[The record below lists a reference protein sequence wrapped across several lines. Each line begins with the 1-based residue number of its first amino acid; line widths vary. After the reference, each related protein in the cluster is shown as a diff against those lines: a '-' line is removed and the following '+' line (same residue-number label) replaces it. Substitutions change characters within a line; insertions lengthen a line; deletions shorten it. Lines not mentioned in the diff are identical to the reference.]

1 MSNFDFLK
9 QSKIFN
15 NFSEACC
22 EAENGI
28 GLNTVTCS
36 ILSRR
41 ALELGVK
48 WLYANDND
56 LRIPYND
63 NLSALV
69 HDITFKNIID
79 EKLLKQIEYVIK
91 LGNFAV
97 HNNKKISR
105 EEAIL
110 SLRYLYNF
118 MQWIAYCYS
127 DNYIEKEFDESILP
141 KQTVNILTVKERETL
156 YEELEAKDKK
166 LEETRKENEELRK
179 QLTNK
184 RETKKENYIFEVKDI
199 SEYETRKKYIDLEL
213 KIAGW
218 DFETNIQEEL
228 KLQGMP
234 NNQNIGYADYVLFGK
249 NGLPLAVVEAKRTSV
264 DPKVGQNQAKL
275 YADCLEQEYHQRPV
289 IYYTNGFEIYMWD
302 DVNYPPRKVSGFYT
316 QDELQLLINR
326 RENRQS
332 LEHIFVND
340 KITNREYQLEA
351 IKSVCEAFDEGHRKA
366 LLVMATGTG
375 KTRTAISIVDV
386 LSDKEWVKNVLFL
399 ADRTVLVKQ
408 AKNNFVKLLPNMS
421 CCNLLSTV
429 DNSEDSRIV
438 FSTYQTMINAIDST
452 KNKLGNKLFTPG
464 HFDLIIVDEAHRSIY
479 KKYQAIFDYFDGLVV
494 GLTATPRNDVD
505 RNTYRFFEI
514 ENDVPTFAYEYDRA
528 VKEGYLVDYHTIK
541 TTTDFMDRGIKYNE
555 LSDEEKEEYENTFA
569 DDEDNIPEE
578 INAEAINS
586 WLFNRDTIKK
596 LLELLMEKGLKVE
609 GGDKLGKTI
618 IFARNHRHAD
628 RIVEVFNE
636 LYPNYG
642 QGKFIALIDNQ
653 VKYNEN
659 LIEHFSIKDDF
670 PQIAVSVD
678 MLDTGVDVPEILN
691 LVFFKP
697 VKSKI
702 KFWQMIGRGTRL
714 CKDLFGVGQD
724 KKEFYIFDYC
734 KNFEFFSENP
744 KGIETNSQISLTE
757 RIYGYKLDLIVELQ
771 NIKYQNDEKFK
782 AYREELIEEFVEEI
796 NKLNKDSF
804 LVKSK
809 LHYIEQFSKREN
821 WVYISTIDLTDIKD
835 NLIPLFLSSDENE
848 SAKRFDNLM
857 YQLQVKRI
865 RQEKTAR
872 CENAITETVEQL
884 EKLGTIPQIKEKQD
898 LILKVAETDYLK
910 EADFWSIEEIRKELR
925 DLIQFIDPYN
935 RPPVYIDIE
944 DTLSDINEDYVY
956 ISSGNNFTNYR
967 KKLEKFLNGNLEN
980 SIIWKIRH
988 NIRLTELEKEN
999 LEKILFEELGSNKEY
1014 AETFGDTN
1022 VIKAVRNIV
1031 GLDKSV
1037 ASDIFYKYINENRL
1051 NMKQIQFVKLLVDYV
1066 VKNGTIDMEKLTEQ
1080 PFNTVGQ
1087 VYELFGN
1094 NVDLFKEIRED
1105 IEEINENA
1113 EKLA

>member
-9 QSKIFN
+9 QNKIFN
-15 NFSEACC
+15 SFSEACC

-36 ILSRR
+36 ILCRR
-41 ALELGVK
+41 ALELAVK
-48 WLYANDND
+48 WLYANDNG

-118 MQWIAYCYS
+118 TCWIAYCYS
-127 DNYIEKEFDESILP
+127 DGFKEKEFDENILP
-141 KQTVNILTVKERETL
+141 KQTVNVLTVKERETL
-156 YEELEAKDKK
+156 YQELEAKDKK

-179 QLTNK
+179 KLTQTRENK
-184 RETKKENYIFEVKDI
+184 KKNYAFNVKDI

-218 DFETNIQEEL
+218 NFETNIQEEL

-234 NNQNIGYADYVLFGK
+234 NNQNVGYADYVLFGK

-275 YADCLEQEYHQRPV
+275 YADCIEQEYHQRPV

-302 DVNYPPRKVSGFYT
+302 DVNYPPRKIAGFYT

-326 RENRQS
+326 RSSKQS
-332 LEHIFVND
+332 LEHIFVDD

-351 IKSVCEAFDEGHRKA
+351 IKSVCEAFEEGHRKA

-429 DNSEDSRIV
+429 DNPEDSRIV

-452 KNKLGNKLFTPG
+452 KSKTGNKLFTPG

-479 KKYQAIFDYFDGLVV
+479 KKYQAIFEYFDGLVV

-514 ENDVPTFAYEYDRA
+514 ENDVPTFAYEYERA

-541 TTTDFMDRGIKYNE
+541 TTTDFMERGIKYNE
-555 LSDEEKEEYENTFA
+555 LSEEEKEEYENTFA

-578 INAEAINS
+578 IDAEAINS

-618 IFARNHRHAD
+618 IFARNHRHAE
-628 RIVEVFNE
+628 RIVEIFNE
-636 LYPNYG
+636 LYPEYKG
-642 QGKFIALIDNQ
+642 EFAKLIDNQ

-744 KGIETNSQISLTE
+744 KGIEANTQISLTE

-771 NIKYQNDEKFK
+771 NIKYQSDEKFK
-782 AYREELIEEFVEEI
+782 NYREELIQEFIEEI
-796 NKLNKDSF
+796 NKLNKESF
-804 LVKSK
+804 LVKAK
-809 LHYIEQFSKREN
+809 VNYIEQFSKKDN
-821 WVYISTIDLTDIKD
+821 WVYISTIDLADIKE
-835 NLIPLFLSSDENE
+835 NLIPLFISSDENE
-848 SAKRFDNLM
+848 SAKRFDNLL

-865 RQEKTAR
+865 RTEKTGR
-872 CENAITETVEQL
+872 CENAIIETVSEL
-884 EKLGTIPQIKEKQD
+884 EKLGTVPQVKEKQE

-910 EADFWSIEEIRKELR
+910 DADFWKVEEIRKELR
-925 DLIQFIDPYN
+925 NLIQFIDPYN

-944 DTLSDINEDYVY
+944 DTLNDIDEEYVY
-956 ISSGNNFTNYR
+956 VSTGNNFTNYR
-967 KKLEKFLNGNLEN
+967 KKLEKYLTGNLEN

-1066 VKNGTIDMEKLTEQ
+1066 VKNGTIEMEKLTEQ
-1080 PFNTVGQ
+1080 PFNNVGQ

-1094 NVDLFKEIRED
+1094 NVDLFKGIRDD
-1105 IEEINENA
+1105 IEKINDNA

>member
-9 QSKIFN
+9 QNKIFN
-15 NFSEACC
+15 NFSESCI

-56 LRIPYND
+56 LTIPYQD

-69 HDITFKNIID
+69 HNITFKNIID
-79 EKLLKQIEYVIK
+79 EKLLKQIEYIIK

-127 DNYIEKEFDESILP
+127 DNFEEKDFDESILHT
-141 KQTVNILTVKERETL
+141 QSVNVLAVKERECL
-156 YEELEAKDKK
+156 YEELEKKDKK
-166 LEETRKENEELRK
+166 IEETRRENAELRTK
-179 QLTNK
+179 LTEKRTNK
-184 RETKKENYIFEVKDI
+184 EENYNFEVKDI

-213 KIAGW
+213 KLAGW
-218 DFETNIQEEL
+218 DFEANITEEL
-228 KLQGMP
+228 KLSGMP
-234 NNQNIGYADYVLFGK
+234 NAHQEGYADYVLFGK

-264 DPKVGQNQAKL
+264 DPRVGQNQAKL
-275 YADCLEQEYHQRPV
+275 YADCIENEYHQRPV

-302 DVNYPPRKVSGFYT
+302 DMNYTPRKVAGFYT

-326 RENRQS
+326 RNSRQS
-332 LEHIFVND
+332 LEHIFVDD

-351 IKSVCEAFDEGHRKA
+351 IKSVCETFEEGHRKA
-366 LLVMATGTG
+366 LVVMATGTG
-375 KTRTAISIVDV
+375 KTRTAISIEDV
-386 LSDKEWVKNVLFL
+386 LADKEWVKNVLFL

-408 AKNNFVKLLPNMS
+408 AKNNFTKLLPNMS
-421 CCNLLSTV
+421 TCNLLSTT
-429 DNSEDSRIV
+429 DNPEDSRIV
-438 FSTYQTMINAIDST
+438 FSTYQTMINAIDNT
-452 KNKLGNKLFTPG
+452 KNKSGNKLFTPG

-479 KKYQAIFDYFDGLVV
+479 KKYQAIFEYFDGLVV

-514 ENDVPTFAYEYDRA
+514 ENDVPTFAYEYEKA

-541 TTTDFMDRGIKYNE
+541 TSTDFMDRGIKYSE
-555 LSDEEKEEYENTFA
+555 LSNEEKEKYEDTFA

-578 INAEAINS
+578 IDASAMNS

-596 LLELLMEKGLKVE
+596 LLELLMDKGLKVK
-609 GGDKLGKTI
+609 GGDELGKTI
-618 IFARNHRHAD
+618 IFARNHKHAQK
-628 RIVEVFNE
+628 IVDTFNE
-636 LYPNYG
+636 LYPEYRG
-642 QGKFIALIDNQ
+642 EFAKLVDNQ
-653 VKYNEN
+653 VKYNET
-659 LIEHFSIKDDF
+659 IIDEFSTKEKWL
-670 PQIAVSVD
+670 QIAVSVD

-714 CKDLFGVGQD
+714 CKDLFGAGLD

-734 KNFEFFSENP
+734 KNFEFFSVNP
-744 KGIETNSQISLTE
+744 KGIETNNVISLTE

-771 NIKYQNDEKFK
+771 NMKYQSDEKYCE
-782 AYREELIEEFVEEI
+782 YRKTLIKEFIEEI
-796 NKLNKDSF
+796 KNLNKDSF
-804 LVKSK
+804 MVKNK
-809 LHYIEQFSKREN
+809 IHYIELYSKEKT
-821 WVYISTIDLTDIKD
+821 WVYISTIDLMDIKE
-835 NLIPLFLSSDENE
+835 NLIPLFTSIDDNE
-848 SAKRFDNLM
+848 DAKRFDNLM

-865 RQEKTAR
+865 RQDKTNR
-872 CENAITETVEQL
+872 CENLIVDTVGEL
-884 EKLGTIPQIKEKQD
+884 EKLGTVPQIREKQD
-898 LILKVAETDYLK
+898 LILKVAETDYIK
-910 EADFWSIEEIRKELR
+910 EADFWDIEEVRTELR
-925 DLIQFIDPYN
+925 NLIQFIDPYN

-944 DTLSDINEDYVY
+944 DTLNDIDEGYVY
-956 ISSGNNFTNYR
+956 VSTGNNFTNYR
-967 KKLEKFLNGNLEN
+967 RKVEKFLTGNLEN
-980 SIIWKIRH
+980 VIVWKIRH
-988 NIRLTELEKEN
+988 NIRLTEQDKEN
-999 LEKILFEELGSNKEY
+999 LEKILFEELGNNKEY

-1022 VIKAVRNIV
+1022 IIKAVRNIV
-1031 GLDKSV
+1031 GLDKNV
-1037 ASDIFYKYINENRL
+1037 VSDIFYKYINDNRL
-1051 NMKQIQFVKLLVDYV
+1051 NMKQIQFVKLLIDYV
-1066 VKNGTIDMEKLTEQ
+1066 IKNGTIDMQKLTEQ
-1080 PFNTVGQ
+1080 PFKNVGE
-1087 VYELFGN
+1087 VYDLFGN
-1094 NVDLFKEIRED
+1094 NIDLFKEIRED
-1105 IEEINENA
+1105 IENINENA

>member
-9 QSKIFN
+9 QNKIFS
-15 NFSEACC
+15 NFSEACY

-36 ILSRR
+36 ILTRR

-56 LRIPYND
+56 LTIPYQD

-79 EKLLKQIEYVIK
+79 EKLLKQIEYIIK

-97 HNNKKISR
+97 HNNKKIAR

-118 MQWIAYCYS
+118 MQWIAYCYA
-127 DNYIEKEFDESILP
+127 DDFKEEEFDESILRT
-141 KQTVNILTVKERETL
+141 QTLNNLAVKERESL
-156 YEELEAKDKK
+156 YEELEKKDKK
-166 LEETRKENEELRK
+166 LEETRKENEELRAK
-179 QLTNK
+179 LTKK
-184 RETKKENYIFEVKDI
+184 REQREENYNFEIKDI

-213 KIAGW
+213 KLARW
-218 DFETNIQEEL
+218 DFEANVTEEL
-228 KLQGMP
+228 KLAGMP
-234 NNQNIGYADYVLFGK
+234 NNKNEGYADYVLFGK

-264 DPKVGQNQAKL
+264 DPRVGQNQAKL
-275 YADCLEQEYHQRPV
+275 YADCIESEYHQRPV

-302 DVNYPPRKVSGFYT
+302 DMSYTPRKVAGFYT
-316 QDELQLLINR
+316 QDELQLLVNR
-326 RENRQS
+326 RKSKQS
-332 LEHIFVND
+332 LEHIFIDD

-351 IKSVCEAFDEGHRKA
+351 IKSVCETFEEGHRKS
-366 LLVMATGTG
+366 LIVMATGTG
-375 KTRTAISIVDV
+375 KTRTSISIVDV
-386 LSDKEWVKNVLFL
+386 LSDKQWVKNVLFL

-408 AKNNFVKLLPNMS
+408 AKSNFTKLLPNMS
-421 CCNLLSTV
+421 TCNLLSTV
-429 DNSEDSRIV
+429 DNPEDSRIV
-438 FSTYQTMINAIDST
+438 FSTYQTMMNAIDIT
-452 KNKLGNKLFTPG
+452 KNKDGNKLFTPG

-479 KKYQAIFDYFDGLVV
+479 KKYQAIFEYFDGLVV

-514 ENDVPTFAYEYDRA
+514 ENDVPTYAYEYEKA

-541 TTTDFMDRGIKYNE
+541 TSTDFMDRGIKYSE

-569 DDEDNIPEE
+569 DDEDNLPEE
-578 INAEAINS
+578 IDSSAINT

-596 LLELLMEKGLKVE
+596 LLELLMEKGLKVKS
-609 GGDKLGKTI
+609 GDELGKTI
-618 IFARNHRHAD
+618 IFAKNHKHAQK
-628 RIVEVFNE
+628 IVDTFNE
-636 LYPNYG
+636 LYPEYKG
-642 QGKFIALIDNQ
+642 EFIKLIDNQ
-653 VKYNEN
+653 VKYKDTI
-659 LIEHFSIKDDF
+659 IEDFSVKEKW

-714 CKDLFGVGQD
+714 CKDLFGIGLD

-744 KGIETNSQISLTE
+744 KGIETNSGISLTE

-771 NIKYQNDEKFK
+771 NMKYQSDKRYCE
-782 AYREELIEEFVEEI
+782 YRKLLIEDFIEEI
-796 NKLNKDSF
+796 NKLNTDSF
-804 LVKSK
+804 MVRNKAHYVEQYSK
-809 LHYIEQFSKREN
+809 IEN
-821 WVYISTIDLTDIKD
+821 WTYISTIDLADIKD
-835 NLIPLFLSSDENE
+835 KLISLFSSIEDNE
-848 SAKRFDNLM
+848 EAKRFDNLI
-857 YQLQVKRI
+857 YQLQVKKI
-865 RQEKTAR
+865 KQDKTSR
-872 CENAITETVEQL
+872 CENAIINTVTEL
-884 EKLGTIPQIKEKQD
+884 EKLGTVPQVREKQE
-898 LILKVAETDYLK
+898 LILKVAETDYIK
-910 EADFWSIEEIRKELR
+910 QADFWAIEEVREQLR
-925 DLIQFIDPYN
+925 NLIQFIDPYM

-944 DTLSDINEDYVY
+944 DTLKDIDEEYVY
-956 ISSGNNFTNYR
+956 VSTGNNFSNYK
-967 KKLEKFLNGNLEN
+967 KKLEKFLTGNLEN
-980 SIIWKIRH
+980 VIIWKIRH
-988 NIRLTELEKEN
+988 NIRLTEQDKEN
-999 LEKILFEELGSNKEY
+999 LEKILFEELGNNKEY
-1014 AETFGDTN
+1014 AEAFGDTN
-1022 VIKAVRNIV
+1022 IIKAVRNIV

-1037 ASDIFYKYINENRL
+1037 VSDIFYKYINDNRL

-1066 VKNGTIDMEKLTEQ
+1066 IKNGTIDMQKLTEQ
-1080 PFNTVGQ
+1080 PFKNVGE
-1087 VYELFGN
+1087 VYDLFGN
-1094 NVDLFKEIRED
+1094 NKDLFKEIKENID
-1105 IEEINENA
+1105 SINENA

>member
-36 ILSRR
+36 ILCRR

-127 DNYIEKEFDESILP
+127 DNYIEKEFDENILP
-141 KQTVNILTVKERETL
+141 KQTVNILPVKEREYL

-179 QLTNK
+179 QLTEK
-184 RETKKENYIFEVKDI
+184 RESKKENYIFEVKDI

-218 DFETNIQEEL
+218 DFDTNIQEEL
-228 KLQGMP
+228 KLKGMP
-234 NNQNIGYADYVLFGK
+234 NNQNVGYADYVLFGN

-275 YADCLEQEYHQRPV
+275 YADCIELEYHQRPV

-326 RENRQS
+326 RKNKQS
-332 LEHIFVND
+332 LEHVHINES
-340 KITNREYQLEA
+340 ITNREYQLEA
-351 IKSVCEAFDEGHRKA
+351 VKSVCETFEEGHRKA

-399 ADRTVLVKQ
+399 ADRTILVKQ

-421 CCNLLSTV
+421 CCNLLNTI
-429 DNSEDSRIV
+429 DNPEDSRIV

-452 KNKLGNKLFTPG
+452 KNKSGNKLFTPG

-528 VKEGYLVDYHTIK
+528 VKERYLVDYHTIK

-555 LSDEEKEEYENTFA
+555 LSEEEKEEYENTFA

-618 IFARNHRHAD
+618 IFARNHRHAEK
-628 RIVEVFNE
+628 IVEVFNE
-636 LYPNYG
+636 LYPEYRG
-642 QGKFIALIDNQ
+642 EFAKLIDNQ

-659 LIEHFSIKDDF
+659 LIDHFSVKNDY

-714 CKDLFGVGQD
+714 CKDLFGVEQD
-724 KKEFYIFDYC
+724 KKDFYIFDYC

-744 KGIETNSQISLTE
+744 KGIETNSQMSLTE
-757 RIYGYKLDLIVELQ
+757 RIYRYKLDLIVELQ
-771 NIKYQNDEKFK
+771 NIKYQNDKKFK
-782 AYREELIEEFVEEI
+782 EYRENLIEEFIEEI
-796 NKLNKDSF
+796 NKLNKESF
-804 LVKSK
+804 IVKAK
-809 LHYIEQFSKREN
+809 LHYKEQFSKKET
-821 WVYISTIDLTDIKD
+821 WDYISTIDLTDIKD

-865 RQEKTAR
+865 KQEKTAR
-872 CENAITETVEQL
+872 CENAIIETVEQL

-925 DLIQFIDPYN
+925 NLIQFIDPYN

-944 DTLSDINEDYVY
+944 DTLNDVDEGYVY

-988 NIRLTELEKEN
+988 NIRLSKVEKEN
-999 LEKILFEELGSNKEY
+999 LEKLLFEELGNNKEY

-1066 VKNGTIDMEKLTEQ
+1066 VKNGTIEMEKLTEQ

>member
-9 QSKIFN
+9 QNKIFD
-15 NFSEACC
+15 NFSESCI

-36 ILSRR
+36 ILCRR

-56 LRIPYND
+56 LTIPYQD
-63 NLSALV
+63 TLSALV

-79 EKLLKQIEYVIK
+79 EKLLKQIEYIIK

-127 DNYIEKEFDESILP
+127 DNFEEKEFDESIL
-141 KQTVNILTVKERETL
+141 QTQSINVLAVKERESL
-156 YEELEAKDKK
+156 YEELEKKDKK
-166 LEETRKENEELRK
+166 LEETRKENAELRK
-179 QLTNK
+179 KLTEK
-184 RETKKENYIFEVKDI
+184 RTRKEENYNFEVKDI

-213 KIAGW
+213 KLAGW
-218 DFETNIQEEL
+218 DFETNITEEL
-228 KLQGMP
+228 KLSGMP
-234 NNQNIGYADYVLFGK
+234 NVHQEGYADYVLFGK
-249 NGLPLAVVEAKRTSV
+249 NGLPLAVVEAKKTSV
-264 DPKVGQNQAKL
+264 DPRVGQNQAKL
-275 YADCLEQEYHQRPV
+275 YADCIEKEYHQRPV

-302 DVNYPPRKVSGFYT
+302 DMNYAPRKVAGFYT
-316 QDELQLLINR
+316 QDELQLLVNR
-326 RENRQS
+326 RNSRQS
-332 LEHIFVND
+332 LEHIYVQD

-351 IKSVCEAFDEGHRKA
+351 IKSVCETFEEGHRKA
-366 LLVMATGTG
+366 LIVMATGTG

-408 AKNNFVKLLPNMS
+408 AKNNFTKLLPNMS
-421 CCNLLSTV
+421 TCNLLSTT
-429 DNSEDSRIV
+429 DNPEDSRIV
-438 FSTYQTMINAIDST
+438 FSTYQTMMNAIDNT
-452 KNKLGNKLFTPG
+452 KSKSGNKLFTPG

-479 KKYQAIFDYFDGLVV
+479 KKYQAIFEYFDGLVV

-514 ENDVPTFAYEYDRA
+514 ENDVPTFAYEYEKA

-541 TTTDFMDRGIKYNE
+541 TSTDFMDRGIKYSE
-555 LSDEEKEEYENTFA
+555 LSDDEKEKYENTFA
-569 DDEDNIPEE
+569 EDEDNIPEE
-578 INAEAINS
+578 IDASAMNS

-596 LLELLMEKGLKVE
+596 LLELLMDKGLKVK
-609 GGDKLGKTI
+609 GGDELGKTI
-618 IFARNHRHAD
+618 IFARNHRHAQK
-628 RIVEVFNE
+628 IVDTFNE
-636 LYPNYG
+636 LYPEYKG
-642 QGKFIALIDNQ
+642 EFAKLIDNQ
-653 VKYNEN
+653 VKYNETI
-659 LIEHFSIKDDF
+659 IEDFSIKDKW

-714 CKDLFGVGQD
+714 CKDLFGVGLD

-744 KGIETNSQISLTE
+744 KGIETNSGISLTE

-771 NIKYQNDEKFK
+771 NMKYQNDEKYCE
-782 AYREELIEEFVEEI
+782 YRKTLIKEFIEEI
-796 NKLNKDSF
+796 KNLNKDSF
-804 LVKSK
+804 MVKNK
-809 LHYIEQFSKREN
+809 IHYIELYSKEKT
-821 WVYISTIDLTDIKD
+821 WVYISTIDLMDIKE
-835 NLIPLFLSSDENE
+835 NLIPLFTSIDDNE
-848 SAKRFDNLM
+848 DAKRFDNLM

-865 RQEKTAR
+865 RQDKTNR
-872 CENAITETVEQL
+872 CENLIIDTVGEL
-884 EKLGTIPQIKEKQD
+884 EKLGTVPQIREKQD
-898 LILKVAETDYLK
+898 LILKVAETDYIK
-910 EADFWSIEEIRKELR
+910 EADFWAIEEVRTELR
-925 DLIQFIDPYN
+925 NLIQFIDPYN

-944 DTLSDINEDYVY
+944 DTLNDIDEGYVY
-956 ISSGNNFTNYR
+956 VSTGNNFTNYR
-967 KKLEKFLNGNLEN
+967 RKVEKFLTGNLEN
-980 SIIWKIRH
+980 VIVWKIRH
-988 NIRLTELEKEN
+988 NIRLTEQDKEN
-999 LEKILFEELGSNKEY
+999 LEKILFEELGNNKEY
-1014 AETFGDTN
+1014 AQNFGDTN
-1022 VIKAVRNIV
+1022 IIKAVRNIV
-1031 GLDKSV
+1031 GLDKNV
-1037 ASDIFYKYINENRL
+1037 VSDIFYKYINDNRL
-1051 NMKQIQFVKLLVDYV
+1051 NMKQIQFVKLLIDYV
-1066 VKNGTIDMEKLTEQ
+1066 IKNGTIDMQKLTEQ
-1080 PFNTVGQ
+1080 PFKNVGE
-1087 VYELFGN
+1087 VYDLFGN
-1094 NVDLFKEIRED
+1094 NIDLFKEIRED
-1105 IEEINENA
+1105 IESINENA

>member
-9 QSKIFN
+9 QNKIFN
-15 NFSEACC
+15 NFSESCI

-36 ILSRR
+36 ILCRR

-56 LRIPYND
+56 LTIPYQD

-79 EKLLKQIEYVIK
+79 EKLLKQIEYIIK

-110 SLRYLYNF
+110 SLKYLYNF

-127 DNYIEKEFDESILP
+127 DNFEEKEFDESIL
-141 KQTVNILTVKERETL
+141 QTQSVNVLAVKEKESL
-156 YEELEAKDKK
+156 YEELEKKDKK
-166 LEETRKENEELRK
+166 LEETRKENAELRAK
-179 QLTNK
+179 LTEK
-184 RETKKENYIFEVKDI
+184 RALKEENYNFEVKDI

-213 KIAGW
+213 KLAGW
-218 DFETNIQEEL
+218 DFETNITEEL
-228 KLQGMP
+228 KLSGMP
-234 NNQNIGYADYVLFGK
+234 NAHQEGYADYVLFGK

-264 DPKVGQNQAKL
+264 DPRVGQNQAKL
-275 YADCLEQEYHQRPV
+275 YADCIENEYHQRPV

-302 DVNYPPRKVSGFYT
+302 DMNYTPRKVAGFYT

-326 RENRQS
+326 RNSRQS
-332 LEHIFVND
+332 LEHIFVDD

-351 IKSVCEAFDEGHRKA
+351 IKSVCETFEEGHRKA
-366 LLVMATGTG
+366 LVVMATGTG

-408 AKNNFVKLLPNMS
+408 AKNNFTKLLPNMS
-421 CCNLLSTV
+421 TCNLLSTT
-429 DNSEDSRIV
+429 DNPEDSRIV
-438 FSTYQTMINAIDST
+438 FSTYQTMINAIDNT
-452 KNKLGNKLFTPG
+452 KNKSGNKLFTPG

-479 KKYQAIFDYFDGLVV
+479 KKYQAIFEYFDGLVV

-514 ENDVPTFAYEYDRA
+514 ENDVPTFAYEYEKA

-541 TTTDFMDRGIKYNE
+541 TSTDFMDRGIKYSE
-555 LSDEEKEEYENTFA
+555 LSNEEKEKYEDTFA

-578 INAEAINS
+578 IDASAMNS

-596 LLELLMEKGLKVE
+596 LLELLMDKGLKVK
-609 GGDKLGKTI
+609 GGDELGKTI
-618 IFARNHRHAD
+618 IFARNHKHAQK
-628 RIVEVFNE
+628 IVDTFNE
-636 LYPNYG
+636 LYPEYRG
-642 QGKFIALIDNQ
+642 EFAKLVDNQ
-653 VKYNEN
+653 VKYNET
-659 LIEHFSIKDDF
+659 IIDEFSTKEKW

-702 KFWQMIGRGTRL
+702 KLWQMIGRGTRL
-714 CKDLFGVGQD
+714 CKDLFGAGLD

-734 KNFEFFSENP
+734 KNFEFFSVNP
-744 KGIETNSQISLTE
+744 KGIETNNVISLTE

-771 NIKYQNDEKFK
+771 NMKYQSDEKYCE
-782 AYREELIEEFVEEI
+782 YRKTLIKEFIEEI
-796 NKLNKDSF
+796 KNLNKDSF
-804 LVKSK
+804 MVKNK
-809 LHYIEQFSKREN
+809 IHYIELYSKEKT
-821 WVYISTIDLTDIKD
+821 WVYISTIDLMDIKE
-835 NLIPLFLSSDENE
+835 NLIPLFTSIDDNE
-848 SAKRFDNLM
+848 DAKRFDNLM

-865 RQEKTAR
+865 RQDKTNR
-872 CENAITETVEQL
+872 CENLIVDTVGEL
-884 EKLGTIPQIKEKQD
+884 EKLGTVPQIREKQD
-898 LILKVAETDYLK
+898 LILKVAETDYIK
-910 EADFWSIEEIRKELR
+910 EADFWGIEEVRTELR
-925 DLIQFIDPYN
+925 NLIQFIDPYN

-944 DTLSDINEDYVY
+944 DTLNDIDEEYVY
-956 ISSGNNFTNYR
+956 VSTGNNFTNYR
-967 KKLEKFLNGNLEN
+967 RKVEKFLTGNLEN
-980 SIIWKIRH
+980 VIVWKIRH
-988 NIRLTELEKEN
+988 NIRLTEQDKEN
-999 LEKILFEELGSNKEY
+999 LEKILFEELGNNKEY

-1022 VIKAVRNIV
+1022 IIKAVRNIV
-1031 GLDKSV
+1031 GLDKNV
-1037 ASDIFYKYINENRL
+1037 VSDIFYKYINDNRL
-1051 NMKQIQFVKLLVDYV
+1051 NMKQIQFVKLLIDYV
-1066 VKNGTIDMEKLTEQ
+1066 IKNGTIDMQKLTEQ
-1080 PFNTVGQ
+1080 PFKNVGE
-1087 VYELFGN
+1087 VYDLFGN
-1094 NVDLFKEIRED
+1094 NIDLFKEIRED
-1105 IEEINENA
+1105 IESINENA

>member
-1 MSNFDFLK
+1 MSNFNFLK

-15 NFSEACC
+15 SFSEACC

-41 ALELGVK
+41 ALELAVK

-69 HDITFKNIID
+69 HDITFKKIID

-118 MQWIAYCYS
+118 TCWIAYCYS
-127 DNYIEKEFDESILP
+127 DSFEEKEFDENILP
-141 KQTVNILTVKERETL
+141 HDCILYNTLLESMNLFAQLESKDIKLEDLRRKNKEQRDRLTKKRE
-156 YEELEAKDKK
+156 DKK
-166 LEETRKENEELRK
+166 
-179 QLTNK
+179 Q
-184 RETKKENYIFEVKDI
+184 NYTFKVKDI

-213 KIAGW
+213 KLAGW

-234 NNQNIGYADYVLFGK
+234 NNKKEGYADYVLFGK

-275 YADCLEQEYHQRPV
+275 YADCIEQEYHQRPV

-302 DVNYPPRKVSGFYT
+302 DVNYPPRKVAGFYT

-326 RENRQS
+326 RSSRQS
-332 LEHIFVND
+332 LEHIRVDD

-351 IKSVCEAFDEGHRKA
+351 IKSVCETFEEGHRKA

-386 LSDKEWVKNVLFL
+386 LTDKEWVKNVLFL

-408 AKNNFVKLLPNMS
+408 AKNNFTKLLPNMS
-421 CCNLLSTV
+421 CCNLLSRV
-429 DNSEDSRIV
+429 DNPEDSRIV
-438 FSTYQTMINAIDST
+438 FSTYQTMINAIDNT
-452 KNKLGNKLFTPG
+452 KSKTGNKLFTPG

-514 ENDVPTFAYEYDRA
+514 ENDVPTFAYEYERA

-541 TTTDFMDRGIKYNE
+541 TSTDFMDRGIKYNE
-555 LSDEEKEEYENTFA
+555 LSAEEKEEYENTFA

-578 INAEAINS
+578 IDATAINS

-596 LLELLMEKGLKVE
+596 LLEILMEKGLKVE

-618 IFARNHRHAD
+618 IFARNHKHAE
-628 RIVEVFNE
+628 RIVEIFNE
-636 LYPNYG
+636 LYPEYRG
-642 QGKFIALIDNQ
+642 EFAKLIDNQ

-714 CKDLFGVGQD
+714 CEDLFGVRQD

-744 KGIETNSQISLTE
+744 KGIEANTQISLTE

-771 NIKYQNDEKFK
+771 NLKYQSNETFK
-782 AYREELIEEFVEEI
+782 KYREELIQEFIEEI
-796 NKLNKDSF
+796 NKLNKESF
-804 LVKSK
+804 LVKAK
-809 LHYIEQFSKREN
+809 VHYIEQFSKKEN
-821 WVYISTIDLTDIKD
+821 WVYISTIDLADIKE
-835 NLIPLFLSSDENE
+835 NLIPLFISSDENE
-848 SAKRFDNLM
+848 SAKRFDNLL

-865 RQEKTAR
+865 RTEKTVK
-872 CENAITETVEQL
+872 CENAIIETVSEL
-884 EKLGTIPQIKEKQD
+884 EKLGTVPQVKEKQE

-910 EADFWSIEEIRKELR
+910 EADFWKVEEIRKELR

-944 DTLSDINEDYVY
+944 DTLNDIDEEYVY
-956 ISSGNNFTNYR
+956 VSTGNNFTNYR
-967 KKLEKFLNGNLEN
+967 KKLEKFLTGNLEN

-999 LEKILFEELGSNKEY
+999 LEKILFEELGNNKEY

-1022 VIKAVRNIV
+1022 IIKVIRNIV

-1066 VKNGTIDMEKLTEQ
+1066 VKNGTIEMEKLTEQ

>member
-9 QSKIFN
+9 QNKIFD
-15 NFSEACC
+15 NFSESCI

-36 ILSRR
+36 ILCRR

-56 LRIPYND
+56 LTIPYQD
-63 NLSALV
+63 TLSALV

-79 EKLLKQIEYVIK
+79 EKLLKQIEYIIK

-127 DNYIEKEFDESILP
+127 DNFEEKEFDESIL
-141 KQTVNILTVKERETL
+141 QTQSINVLAVKERESL
-156 YEELEAKDKK
+156 YEELEKKDKK
-166 LEETRKENEELRK
+166 LEETRKENAELRK
-179 QLTNK
+179 KLTEK
-184 RETKKENYIFEVKDI
+184 RTRKEENYNFEVKDI

-213 KIAGW
+213 KLAGW
-218 DFETNIQEEL
+218 DFETNITEEL
-228 KLQGMP
+228 KLSGMP
-234 NNQNIGYADYVLFGK
+234 NVHQEGYADYVLFGK
-249 NGLPLAVVEAKRTSV
+249 NGLPLAVVEAKKTSV
-264 DPKVGQNQAKL
+264 DPRVGQNQAKL
-275 YADCLEQEYHQRPV
+275 YADCIEKEYHQRPV

-302 DVNYPPRKVSGFYT
+302 DMNYAPRKVAGFYT
-316 QDELQLLINR
+316 QDELQLLVNR
-326 RENRQS
+326 RNSRQS
-332 LEHIFVND
+332 LEHIYVQD

-351 IKSVCEAFDEGHRKA
+351 IKSVCETFEEGHRKA
-366 LLVMATGTG
+366 LIVMATGTG

-408 AKNNFVKLLPNMS
+408 AKNNFTKLLPNMS
-421 CCNLLSTV
+421 TCNLLSTT
-429 DNSEDSRIV
+429 DNPEDSRIV

-452 KNKLGNKLFTPG
+452 KSKTGNKLFTPG

-479 KKYQAIFDYFDGLVV
+479 KKYQAIFEYFDGLVV

-514 ENDVPTFAYEYDRA
+514 ENDVPTFAYEYEKA

-541 TTTDFMDRGIKYNE
+541 TSTDFMDRGIKYSE
-555 LSDEEKEEYENTFA
+555 LSDEEKEKYENTFA
-569 DDEDNIPEE
+569 EDEDNIPEE
-578 INAEAINS
+578 IDASAMNS

-596 LLELLMEKGLKVE
+596 LLELLMDKGLKVK
-609 GGDKLGKTI
+609 GGDELGKTI
-618 IFARNHRHAD
+618 IFARNHRHAQK
-628 RIVEVFNE
+628 IVDTFNE
-636 LYPNYG
+636 LYPEYKG
-642 QGKFIALIDNQ
+642 EFAKLIDNQ
-653 VKYNEN
+653 VKYNETI
-659 LIEHFSIKDDF
+659 IEDFSIKDKW

-714 CKDLFGVGQD
+714 CKDLFGVGLD

-744 KGIETNSQISLTE
+744 KGIETNSGISLTE

-771 NIKYQNDEKFK
+771 NMKYQNDEKYCE
-782 AYREELIEEFVEEI
+782 YRKTLIKEFIEEI
-796 NKLNKDSF
+796 KNLNKDSF
-804 LVKSK
+804 MVKNK
-809 LHYIEQFSKREN
+809 IHYIELYSKEKT
-821 WVYISTIDLTDIKD
+821 WVYISTIDLMDIKE
-835 NLIPLFLSSDENE
+835 NLIPLFTSIDDNE
-848 SAKRFDNLM
+848 DAKRFDNLM

-865 RQEKTAR
+865 RQDKTNR
-872 CENAITETVEQL
+872 CENLIIDTVGEL
-884 EKLGTIPQIKEKQD
+884 EKLGTVPQIREKQD
-898 LILKVAETDYLK
+898 LILKVAETDYIK
-910 EADFWSIEEIRKELR
+910 EADFWAIEEVRTELR
-925 DLIQFIDPYN
+925 NLIQFIDPYN

-944 DTLSDINEDYVY
+944 DTLNDIDEGYVY
-956 ISSGNNFTNYR
+956 VSTGNNFTNYR
-967 KKLEKFLNGNLEN
+967 RKVEKFLTGNLEN
-980 SIIWKIRH
+980 VIVWKIRH
-988 NIRLTELEKEN
+988 NIRLTEQDKEN
-999 LEKILFEELGSNKEY
+999 LEKILFEELGNNKEY
-1014 AETFGDTN
+1014 AQNFGDTN
-1022 VIKAVRNIV
+1022 IIKAVRNIV
-1031 GLDKSV
+1031 GLDKNV
-1037 ASDIFYKYINENRL
+1037 VSDIFYKYINDNRL
-1051 NMKQIQFVKLLVDYV
+1051 NMKQIQFVKLLIDYV
-1066 VKNGTIDMEKLTEQ
+1066 IKNGTIDMQKLTEQ
-1080 PFNTVGQ
+1080 PFKNVGE
-1087 VYELFGN
+1087 VYDLFGN
-1094 NVDLFKEIRED
+1094 NIDLFKEIRED
-1105 IEEINENA
+1105 IESINENA

>member
-9 QSKIFN
+9 QNKIFN
-15 NFSEACC
+15 NFSESCI

-36 ILSRR
+36 ILCRR

-56 LRIPYND
+56 LRIPYQN

-79 EKLLKQIEYVIK
+79 EKLLKQIEYIIK
-91 LGNFAV
+91 LGNYAV

-110 SLRYLYNF
+110 ALRYLYNF

-127 DNYIEKEFDESILP
+127 DNFEEKEFDETILP
-141 KQTVNILTVKERETL
+141 TQSLNILTVKERENL
-156 YEELEAKDKK
+156 YEELEKKDKK
-166 LEETRKENEELRK
+166 LEETRKENEELRAK
-179 QLTNK
+179 LTEK
-184 RETKKENYIFEVKDI
+184 REKAKENYTFEVKDI

-213 KIAGW
+213 KLAGW
-218 DFETNIQEEL
+218 DFETNITEEL
-228 KLQGMP
+228 KLYGMP
-234 NNQNIGYADYVLFGK
+234 NNKNEGYADYVLFGK

-264 DPKVGQNQAKL
+264 DPRVGQNQAKL
-275 YADCLEQEYHQRPV
+275 YADCIENEYHQRPV

-302 DVNYPPRKVSGFYT
+302 DMNYAPRKVAGFYT
-316 QDELQLLINR
+316 QDELQLLVNR
-326 RENRQS
+326 RKSKQS

-351 IKSVCEAFDEGHRKA
+351 IKSVCETFEEGHRKA

-408 AKNNFVKLLPNMS
+408 AKNNFTKLLPNMS

-429 DNSEDSRIV
+429 DNPEDSRIV
-438 FSTYQTMINAIDST
+438 FSTYQTMMNAIDNT
-452 KNKLGNKLFTPG
+452 KSKTGNKLFTPG

-479 KKYQAIFDYFDGLVV
+479 KKYQAIFEYFDGLVV

-514 ENDVPTFAYEYDRA
+514 ENDVPTFAYEYEKA

-541 TTTDFMDRGIKYNE
+541 TSTDFMDRGIKYSE
-555 LSDEEKEEYENTFA
+555 LSDTEKEEYENTFA
-569 DDEDNIPEE
+569 DDEDNLPEE
-578 INAEAINS
+578 IDSSAINS

-596 LLELLMEKGLKVE
+596 LLELLMEKGLKVK
-609 GGDKLGKTI
+609 GGDELGKTI
-618 IFARNHRHAD
+618 IFARNHRHAQK
-628 RIVEVFNE
+628 IVDTFNE
-636 LYPNYG
+636 LYPEYKG
-642 QGKFIALIDNQ
+642 EFAKLVDNQ
-653 VKYNEN
+653 VKYNET
-659 LIEHFSIKDDF
+659 IIDKFSSKEEW

-714 CKDLFGVGQD
+714 CKDLFGVGLD

-744 KGIETNSQISLTE
+744 KGIETNSGISLTE

-771 NIKYQNDEKFK
+771 NIKYQSDEKYCE
-782 AYREELIEEFVEEI
+782 YRNSLIDDFIQEI
-796 NKLNKDSF
+796 SKLNTESF
-804 LVKSK
+804 MVRNKAHYVEQYSK
-809 LHYIEQFSKREN
+809 KEN
-821 WVYISTIDLTDIKD
+821 WTYISTVDLMDIKD
-835 NLIPLFLSSDENE
+835 NLIPLFSSMEDNE
-848 SAKRFDNLM
+848 EAKRFDNLL

-865 RQEKTAR
+865 RQEKTNR
-872 CENAITETVEQL
+872 CESAIIDTVTEL
-884 EKLGTIPQIKEKQD
+884 EKLGTIPQIRERQE
-898 LILKVAETDYLK
+898 LILKVAETDYLQ
-910 EADFWSIEEIRKELR
+910 EADFWTIEEIRKELR
-925 DLIQFIDPYN
+925 DLIQFIDPYM

-944 DTLSDINEDYVY
+944 DTLNDIDEEYVY
-956 ISSGNNFTNYR
+956 VSTGNNFSNYR
-967 KKLEKFLNGNLEN
+967 KKLEKFLTGNLEN
-980 SIIWKIRH
+980 AIIWKIRH
-988 NIRLTELEKEN
+988 NVRLTEQDKEN
-999 LEKILFEELGSNKEY
+999 LEKILFEELGNNKEY
-1014 AETFGDTN
+1014 AEAFGDTN
-1022 VIKAVRNIV
+1022 IIKAVRNIV

-1037 ASDIFYKYINENRL
+1037 ASDIFYKYINDNRL

-1066 VKNGTIDMEKLTEQ
+1066 IRNGTIDMQKLTEQ
-1080 PFNTVGQ
+1080 PFKNVGEI
-1087 VYELFGN
+1087 YDLFGN
-1094 NVDLFKEIRED
+1094 NIDLFKEIKND
-1105 IEEINENA
+1105 IETINENA

>member
-9 QSKIFN
+9 QDKIFN

-22 EAENGI
+22 EAEHGI

-41 ALELGVK
+41 ALELTVK

-97 HNNKKISR
+97 HNNKKITR

-118 MQWIAYCYS
+118 TCWIAYCYS
-127 DNYIEKEFDESILP
+127 DGYKEKEFDENILP

-156 YEELEAKDKK
+156 YQELEAKDKK
-166 LEETRKENEELRK
+166 LEETRKENEELRRK
-179 QLTNK
+179 LTQTRENK
-184 RETKKENYIFEVKDI
+184 KKNYAFNVKDI

-213 KIAGW
+213 KLAGW
-218 DFETNIQEEL
+218 DLETNIQEEL

-234 NNQNIGYADYVLFGK
+234 NNQNVGYADYVLFGK

-275 YADCLEQEYHQRPV
+275 YADCIEQEYHQRPV

-302 DVNYPPRKVSGFYT
+302 DVNYPPRKVAGFYT

-326 RENRQS
+326 RSSKQS
-332 LEHIFVND
+332 LEHIFVDD

-351 IKSVCEAFDEGHRKA
+351 IKSVCEAFEEGHRKA

-429 DNSEDSRIV
+429 DNPEDSRIV

-452 KNKLGNKLFTPG
+452 KSKTGNKLFTPG

-514 ENDVPTFAYEYDRA
+514 ENDVPTFAYEYERA

-555 LSDEEKEEYENTFA
+555 LSEEEKEEYENTFA

-578 INAEAINS
+578 IDAEAINS

-618 IFARNHRHAD
+618 IFARNHRHAE
-628 RIVEVFNE
+628 RIVEIFNE
-636 LYPNYG
+636 LYPEYKG
-642 QGKFIALIDNQ
+642 EFAKLIDNQ

-744 KGIETNSQISLTE
+744 KGIEANTQISLTE

-771 NIKYQNDEKFK
+771 NLKYQNDEMFK
-782 AYREELIEEFVEEI
+782 NYREELIQEFIEEI
-796 NKLNKDSF
+796 NKLNKESF
-804 LVKSK
+804 LVKAK
-809 LHYIEQFSKREN
+809 VNYIEQFSKKDN
-821 WVYISTIDLTDIKD
+821 WVYISTIDLADIKE
-835 NLIPLFLSSDENE
+835 NLIPLFISSDENE
-848 SAKRFDNLM
+848 SAKRFDNLL

-865 RQEKTAR
+865 RTEKTGR
-872 CENAITETVEQL
+872 CENAIIETVSEL
-884 EKLGTIPQIKEKQD
+884 EKLGTVPQVKEKQE

-910 EADFWSIEEIRKELR
+910 DADFWKVEEIRKELR
-925 DLIQFIDPYN
+925 NLIQFIDPYN

-944 DTLSDINEDYVY
+944 DTLNDIDEEYVY
-956 ISSGNNFTNYR
+956 VSTGNNFTNYR
-967 KKLEKFLNGNLEN
+967 KKLEKFLTGNLEN

-1066 VKNGTIDMEKLTEQ
+1066 VKNGTIEMEKLTEQ
-1080 PFNTVGQ
+1080 PFNNVGQ

-1094 NVDLFKEIRED
+1094 NVDLFKEIRDD
-1105 IEEINENA
+1105 IEKINDNA

>member
-9 QSKIFN
+9 QSQIFN

-36 ILSRR
+36 ILCRR

-48 WLYANDND
+48 WLYANDNE

-79 EKLLKQIEYVIK
+79 EKLLKQIEYIIK

-141 KQTVNILTVKERETL
+141 KQTVNILTVKEREDL

-179 QLTNK
+179 QLTEK
-184 RETKKENYIFEVKDI
+184 RESKKENYIFEVKDI

-228 KLQGMP
+228 KLNGMP
-234 NNQNIGYADYVLFGK
+234 NSQNVGYADYVLFGK
-249 NGLPLAVVEAKRTSV
+249 NGLPLAVVEAKRTRV

-386 LSDKEWVKNVLFL
+386 LTDKEWVKNVLFL

-408 AKNNFVKLLPNMS
+408 AKNNFTKLLPNMS

-429 DNSEDSRIV
+429 DNPEDSRIV

-452 KNKLGNKLFTPG
+452 KSKTGNKLFTPG

-514 ENDVPTFAYEYDRA
+514 ENDVPTFAYEYERA

-555 LSDEEKEEYENTFA
+555 LSEEEKEEYENTFA

-578 INAEAINS
+578 IDAEAINS

-596 LLELLMEKGLKVE
+596 LLELLMEKGVKVE

-618 IFARNHRHAD
+618 IFARNHRHAE
-628 RIVEVFNE
+628 RIVEIFNE
-636 LYPNYG
+636 LYPEYKG
-642 QGKFIALIDNQ
+642 EFAKLIDNQ

-744 KGIETNSQISLTE
+744 KGIEANTQISLTE

-771 NIKYQNDEKFK
+771 NIKYQSDEKFK
-782 AYREELIEEFVEEI
+782 NYREELIQEFIEEI
-796 NKLNKDSF
+796 NKLNKESF
-804 LVKSK
+804 LVKAK
-809 LHYIEQFSKREN
+809 VNYIEQFSKKDN
-821 WVYISTIDLTDIKD
+821 WVYISTIDLADIKE
-835 NLIPLFLSSDENE
+835 NLIPLFISSDENE
-848 SAKRFDNLM
+848 SAKRFDNLL

-865 RQEKTAR
+865 RTEKTGR
-872 CENAITETVEQL
+872 CENAIIETVSEL
-884 EKLGTIPQIKEKQD
+884 EKLGTVPQVKEKQE

-910 EADFWSIEEIRKELR
+910 DADFWKVEEIRKELR
-925 DLIQFIDPYN
+925 NLIQFIDPYN

-944 DTLSDINEDYVY
+944 DTINDIDEEYVY
-956 ISSGNNFTNYR
+956 VSTGNNFTNYR
-967 KKLEKFLNGNLEN
+967 KKLEKYLTGNLEN

-1066 VKNGTIDMEKLTEQ
+1066 VKNGTIEMEKLTEQ
-1080 PFNTVGQ
+1080 PFNNVGQ

-1094 NVDLFKEIRED
+1094 NVDLFKEIRDD
-1105 IEEINENA
+1105 IEKINDNA

>member
-9 QSKIFN
+9 QDKIFN

-41 ALELGVK
+41 ALELAVK

-79 EKLLKQIEYVIK
+79 EKLLKQIDYVIK

-118 MQWIAYCYS
+118 TCWIAYCYS
-127 DNYIEKEFDESILP
+127 DSFEEKEFDENILP
-141 KQTVNILTVKERETL
+141 KQTVNVLAVKERETL
-156 YEELEAKDKK
+156 YQELEAKDKK

-179 QLTNK
+179 KLTQTRENK
-184 RETKKENYIFEVKDI
+184 KQNYTFKVKDI
-199 SEYETRKKYIDLEL
+199 SEYETRKKYINLEL
-213 KIAGW
+213 KLAGW

-234 NNQNIGYADYVLFGK
+234 NNQNVGYADYVLFGK

-275 YADCLEQEYHQRPV
+275 YADCIEQEYHQRPV

-302 DVNYPPRKVSGFYT
+302 DVNYPPRKVAGFYT

-326 RENRQS
+326 RSGRQS
-332 LEHIFVND
+332 LEHIFVDD

-351 IKSVCEAFDEGHRKA
+351 IKSVCEAFEEGHRKA

-408 AKNNFVKLLPNMS
+408 AKNNFTKLLPNMS

-429 DNSEDSRIV
+429 DNPEDSRIV

-452 KNKLGNKLFTPG
+452 KSKTGNKLFTPG

-514 ENDVPTFAYEYDRA
+514 ENDVPTFAYEYERA

-541 TTTDFMDRGIKYNE
+541 TSTDFMDRGIKYNE
-555 LSDEEKEEYENTFA
+555 LSAEEKEKYENTFA

-578 INAEAINS
+578 IDATAINS

-618 IFARNHRHAD
+618 IFARNHRHAE
-628 RIVEVFNE
+628 RIVEIFNE
-636 LYPNYG
+636 LYPEYKG
-642 QGKFIALIDNQ
+642 EFAKLIDNQ

-744 KGIETNSQISLTE
+744 KGIEANTQISLSE

-771 NIKYQNDEKFK
+771 NLKYQSNETFK
-782 AYREELIEEFVEEI
+782 KYREDLMQEFIEEI
-796 NKLNKDSF
+796 NKLNKESF
-804 LVKSK
+804 LVKAK
-809 LHYIEQFSKREN
+809 VHYIEQFSKKEN
-821 WVYISTIDLTDIKD
+821 WVYISTIDLADIKE
-835 NLIPLFLSSDENE
+835 NLIPLFIASDENE
-848 SAKRFDNLM
+848 SAKRFDNLL

-865 RQEKTAR
+865 RTEKTSR
-872 CENAITETVEQL
+872 CENAIIDTVSEL
-884 EKLGTIPQIKEKQD
+884 EKLGTVPQVKEKQE
-898 LILKVAETDYLK
+898 LILKVAETDYLE
-910 EADFWSIEEIRKELR
+910 EADFWKVEEIRKELR

-944 DTLSDINEDYVY
+944 DTLNDIDEEYVY
-956 ISSGNNFTNYR
+956 VSTGNNFTNYR
-967 KKLEKFLNGNLEN
+967 KKLEKFLTGNLEN

-1066 VKNGTIDMEKLTEQ
+1066 VKNGTIEMEKLTEQ

>member
-36 ILSRR
+36 ILCRR
-41 ALELGVK
+41 ALELAVK

-97 HNNKKISR
+97 HNNKKITR

-118 MQWIAYCYS
+118 TCWIAYCYS
-127 DNYIEKEFDESILP
+127 DGFKEKEFDENILP
-141 KQTVNILTVKERETL
+141 KQTVNVLTVKERETL
-156 YEELEAKDKK
+156 YQELEAKDKK

-179 QLTNK
+179 KLTQTRENK
-184 RETKKENYIFEVKDI
+184 KKNYAFNVKDI
-199 SEYETRKKYIDLEL
+199 SEYETRKRYIDLEL
-213 KIAGW
+213 KLAGW

-234 NNQNIGYADYVLFGK
+234 NNQNVGYADYVLFGK

-275 YADCLEQEYHQRPV
+275 YADCIEQEYHQRPV

-302 DVNYPPRKVSGFYT
+302 DVNYPPRKVAGFYT

-326 RENRQS
+326 RSSKQS
-332 LEHIFVND
+332 LEHIFVDD

-351 IKSVCEAFDEGHRKA
+351 IKSVCEAFEEGHRKA

-429 DNSEDSRIV
+429 DNPEDSRIV

-452 KNKLGNKLFTPG
+452 KSKTGNKLFTPG

-514 ENDVPTFAYEYDRA
+514 ENDVPTFAYEYERA

-555 LSDEEKEEYENTFA
+555 LSEEEKEEYENTFA

-578 INAEAINS
+578 IDAEAINS

-618 IFARNHRHAD
+618 IFARNHRHAE
-628 RIVEVFNE
+628 RIVEIFNE
-636 LYPNYG
+636 LYPEYKG
-642 QGKFIALIDNQ
+642 EFAKLIDNQ

-744 KGIETNSQISLTE
+744 KGIEANSQISLTE

-771 NIKYQNDEKFK
+771 NLKYQNDEMFK
-782 AYREELIEEFVEEI
+782 NYREELIQEFIEEI
-796 NKLNKDSF
+796 NKLNKESF
-804 LVKSK
+804 LVKAK
-809 LHYIEQFSKREN
+809 VNYIEQFSKKDN
-821 WVYISTIDLTDIKD
+821 WVYISTIDLADIKE
-835 NLIPLFLSSDENE
+835 NLIPLFISSDENE
-848 SAKRFDNLM
+848 SAKRFDNLL

-865 RQEKTAR
+865 RTEKTGR
-872 CENAITETVEQL
+872 CENAIIETVSEL
-884 EKLGTIPQIKEKQD
+884 EKLGTVPQVKEKQE

-910 EADFWSIEEIRKELR
+910 DADFWKVEEIRKELR
-925 DLIQFIDPYN
+925 NLIQFIDPYN

-944 DTLSDINEDYVY
+944 DTLNDIDEEYVY
-956 ISSGNNFTNYR
+956 VSTGNNFTNYR
-967 KKLEKFLNGNLEN
+967 KKLEKYLTGNLEN

-1066 VKNGTIDMEKLTEQ
+1066 VKNGTIEMEKLTEQ
-1080 PFNTVGQ
+1080 PFNNVGQ

-1094 NVDLFKEIRED
+1094 NVDLFKEIRDD
-1105 IEEINENA
+1105 IEKINDNA

>member
-36 ILSRR
+36 ILCRR
-41 ALELGVK
+41 ALELAVK

-97 HNNKKISR
+97 HNNKKITR

-118 MQWIAYCYS
+118 TCWIAYCYS
-127 DNYIEKEFDESILP
+127 DGFKEKEFDENILP
-141 KQTVNILTVKERETL
+141 KQTVNVLTVKERETL
-156 YEELEAKDKK
+156 YQELEAKDKK

-179 QLTNK
+179 KLTQTRENK
-184 RETKKENYIFEVKDI
+184 KKNYAFNVKDI
-199 SEYETRKKYIDLEL
+199 SEYETRKRYIDLEL
-213 KIAGW
+213 KLAGW

-234 NNQNIGYADYVLFGK
+234 NNQNVGYADYVLFGK

-275 YADCLEQEYHQRPV
+275 YADCIEQEYHQRPV

-302 DVNYPPRKVSGFYT
+302 DVNYPPRKVAGFYT

-326 RENRQS
+326 RSSKQS
-332 LEHIFVND
+332 LEHIFVD
-340 KITNREYQLEA
+340 DRITNREYQLEA
-351 IKSVCEAFDEGHRKA
+351 IKSVCEAFEEGHRKA

-429 DNSEDSRIV
+429 DNPEDSRIV

-452 KNKLGNKLFTPG
+452 KSKTGNKLFTPG

-514 ENDVPTFAYEYDRA
+514 ENDVPTFAYEYERA

-555 LSDEEKEEYENTFA
+555 LSEEEKEEYENTFA

-578 INAEAINS
+578 IDAEAINS

-618 IFARNHRHAD
+618 IFARNHRHAE
-628 RIVEVFNE
+628 RIVEIFNE
-636 LYPNYG
+636 LYPEYKG
-642 QGKFIALIDNQ
+642 EFAKLIDNQ

-744 KGIETNSQISLTE
+744 KGIEANTQISLTE

-771 NIKYQNDEKFK
+771 NLKYQNDEMFK
-782 AYREELIEEFVEEI
+782 NYREELIQEFIEEI
-796 NKLNKDSF
+796 NKLNKESF
-804 LVKSK
+804 LVKAK
-809 LHYIEQFSKREN
+809 VNYIEQFSKKDN
-821 WVYISTIDLTDIKD
+821 WVYISTIDLADIKE
-835 NLIPLFLSSDENE
+835 NLIPLFISSDENE
-848 SAKRFDNLM
+848 SAKRFDNLL

-865 RQEKTAR
+865 RTEKTGR
-872 CENAITETVEQL
+872 CENAIIETVSEL
-884 EKLGTIPQIKEKQD
+884 EKLGTVPQVKEKQE

-910 EADFWSIEEIRKELR
+910 KADFWKVEEIRKELR
-925 DLIQFIDPYN
+925 NLIQFIDPYN

-944 DTLSDINEDYVY
+944 DTLNDIDEEYVY
-956 ISSGNNFTNYR
+956 VSTGNNFTNYR
-967 KKLEKFLNGNLEN
+967 KKLEKYLTGNLEN

-1066 VKNGTIDMEKLTEQ
+1066 VKNGTIEMEKLTEQ
-1080 PFNTVGQ
+1080 PFNNVGQ

-1094 NVDLFKEIRED
+1094 NVDLFKEIRDD
-1105 IEEINENA
+1105 IEKINDNA

>member
-22 EAENGI
+22 EAENGL

-36 ILSRR
+36 ILCRR

-56 LRIPYND
+56 LRIPYNN

-141 KQTVNILTVKERETL
+141 KQTVNILNVKERETL

-166 LEETRKENEELRK
+166 IEETRKENEELRK
-179 QLTNK
+179 QLTEK
-184 RETKKENYIFEVKDI
+184 RESKKENYIFEVKDI

-218 DFETNIQEEL
+218 DFDTNIQEEL
-228 KLQGMP
+228 KLNGMP
-234 NNQNIGYADYVLFGK
+234 NNQNVGYADYVLFGK

-429 DNSEDSRIV
+429 DNPEDSRIV

-452 KNKLGNKLFTPG
+452 KNKSGNKLFTLG

-555 LSDEEKEEYENTFA
+555 LSEEEKEEYEDTFA

-609 GGDKLGKTI
+609 SGDKLGKTI
-618 IFARNHRHAD
+618 IFARNHRHAEK
-628 RIVEVFNE
+628 IVEVFNE
-636 LYPNYG
+636 LYPEYKG
-642 QGKFIALIDNQ
+642 EFAKLIDNQ

-659 LIEHFSIKDDF
+659 LIDHFSVKDDY

-782 AYREELIEEFVEEI
+782 AYREELIGEFIEEI
-796 NKLNKDSF
+796 NKLNKESF
-804 LVKSK
+804 LVKAK

-821 WVYISTIDLTDIKD
+821 WVYISTIDLADIKD
-835 NLIPLFLSSDENE
+835 NLIPLFLASDENE
-848 SAKRFDNLM
+848 PAKRFDNLM

-865 RQEKTAR
+865 RQEKTTR
-872 CENAITETVEQL
+872 CENAITETVGQL

-898 LILKVAETDYLK
+898 LILKVAETEYLK
-910 EADFWSIEEIRKELR
+910 EADFWSVEEIRKELR

-944 DTLSDINEDYVY
+944 DTLNDVNEEYVY

-999 LEKILFEELGSNKEY
+999 LEKILFDELGSNKEY

-1066 VKNGTIDMEKLTEQ
+1066 VKNGTIEMEKLTEQ

-1094 NVDLFKEIRED
+1094 NVDLFKKIRED

>member
-36 ILSRR
+36 ILCRR

-110 SLRYLYNF
+110 SLRFLYNF

-127 DNYIEKEFDESILP
+127 DNYIEKEFDENILP
-141 KQTVNILTVKERETL
+141 KQTINILTVKERESL
-156 YEELEAKDKK
+156 YDELEAKDKK

-184 RETKKENYIFEVKDI
+184 REAKKENYTFEIKDI

-218 DFETNIQEEL
+218 NFDTNVQEEM
-228 KLQGMP
+228 KLNGMP
-234 NNQNIGYADYVLFGK
+234 NDQNIGYADYVLFGE

-275 YADCLEQEYHQRPV
+275 YADCLEQKYHQRPV

-421 CCNLLSTV
+421 CCNLLSTI
-429 DNSEDSRIV
+429 DNPEDSRIV

-452 KNKLGNKLFTPG
+452 KNKSGNKLFTPG

-514 ENDVPTFAYEYDRA
+514 ENDVPTYAYEFDRA
-528 VKEGYLVDYHTIK
+528 VKEGYLVQYHSIK
-541 TTTDFMDRGIKYNE
+541 TTTNFIDRGIKYNE
-555 LSDEEKEEYENTFA
+555 LSEEQKEEYENTFA

-609 GGDKLGKTI
+609 AGDKLGKTI

-659 LIEHFSIKDDF
+659 LIEHFSIKEDF

-757 RIYGYKLDLIVELQ
+757 RIYGYKLDLVVELQ
-771 NIKYQNDEKFK
+771 NLKYQNDEKFK
-782 AYREELIEEFVEEI
+782 AYREELIEEFIEEI
-796 NKLNKDSF
+796 NKLNKESF
-804 LVKSK
+804 LVKAK
-809 LHYIEQFSKREN
+809 LHYIEQFSKKEN
-821 WVYISTIDLTDIKD
+821 WVYISTIDLADIKD
-835 NLIPLFLSSDENE
+835 NLIPLFLASDENE
-848 SAKRFDNLM
+848 PAKRFDNLV

-865 RQEKTAR
+865 RQEKTTR

-884 EKLGTIPQIKEKQD
+884 EKLGTIPQVKEKQE

-944 DTLSDINEDYVY
+944 DTLNDVNEEYVY

-980 SIIWKIRH
+980 SVIWKIRH
-988 NIRLTELEKEN
+988 NIRLTEIEKKS

-1022 VIKAVRNIV
+1022 VIKVVRNIV

-1037 ASDIFYKYINENRL
+1037 ASDIFYKYINKNRL

-1066 VKNGTIDMEKLTEQ
+1066 VKNGTIEMEKLTEQ
-1080 PFNTVGQ
+1080 PFNIVGQ

-1105 IEEINENA
+1105 IEKINENA

>member
-41 ALELGVK
+41 ALELAVK

-118 MQWIAYCYS
+118 TCWIAYCYS
-127 DNYIEKEFDESILP
+127 DSFEEKEFDENILP
-141 KQTVNILTVKERETL
+141 KQTVNVLAVKERETL
-156 YEELEAKDKK
+156 YQELEAKDKK
-166 LEETRKENEELRK
+166 IEETRKENEALREK
-179 QLTNK
+179 LTK
-184 RETKKENYIFEVKDI
+184 TREDKKKNYAFNVKDI

-213 KIAGW
+213 KLAGW

-234 NNQNIGYADYVLFGK
+234 NNKQEGYADYILFGK

-275 YADCLEQEYHQRPV
+275 YADCVEQEYHQRPV

-302 DVNYPPRKVSGFYT
+302 DVNYPPRKVAGFYT

-326 RENRQS
+326 RSSKQN
-332 LEHIFVND
+332 LEHIFVDD

-351 IKSVCEAFDEGHRKA
+351 IKSVCEAFEEGHRKA

-408 AKNNFVKLLPNMS
+408 AKNNFTKLLPNMS

-429 DNSEDSRIV
+429 DNPEDSRIV

-452 KNKLGNKLFTPG
+452 KSKTGNKLFTPG

-514 ENDVPTFAYEYDRA
+514 ENDVPTFAYEYERA

-541 TTTDFMDRGIKYNE
+541 TSTDFMDRGIKYNE
-555 LSDEEKEEYENTFA
+555 LSEEEKEEYENTFA

-578 INAEAINS
+578 IDATAINS

-596 LLELLMEKGLKVE
+596 LLELLMEKGLKIE

-618 IFARNHRHAD
+618 IFARNHKHAE
-628 RIVEVFNE
+628 RIVEIFNE
-636 LYPNYG
+636 LYPEYRG
-642 QGKFIALIDNQ
+642 EFAKLIDNQ

-744 KGIETNSQISLTE
+744 KGIEANTQISLTE

-771 NIKYQNDEKFK
+771 NLKYQSDETFK
-782 AYREELIEEFVEEI
+782 NYREELIQEFIEEI
-796 NKLNKDSF
+796 NKLNKESF
-804 LVKSK
+804 LVKAK
-809 LHYIEQFSKREN
+809 VHYIEQFSKKEN
-821 WVYISTIDLTDIKD
+821 WVYISTIDLADIKE
-835 NLIPLFLSSDENE
+835 NLIPLFISSDENE
-848 SAKRFDNLM
+848 SAKRFDNLL

-865 RQEKTAR
+865 RTEKTGR
-872 CENAITETVEQL
+872 CENAIIETVSEL
-884 EKLGTIPQIKEKQD
+884 EKLGTVPQVKEKQE

-910 EADFWSIEEIRKELR
+910 DADFWKVEEIRKELR
-925 DLIQFIDPYN
+925 NLIQFIDPYN

-944 DTLSDINEDYVY
+944 DTLNDIDEEYVY
-956 ISSGNNFTNYR
+956 VSTGNNFTNYR
-967 KKLEKFLNGNLEN
+967 KKLEKYLTGNLEN

-1066 VKNGTIDMEKLTEQ
+1066 VKNGTIEMEKLTEQ

>member
-22 EAENGI
+22 EAENGL

-36 ILSRR
+36 ILCRR

-127 DNYIEKEFDESILP
+127 DNYIEKEFDENILP
-141 KQTVNILTVKERETL
+141 KQTVNILPVKEREYL

-179 QLTNK
+179 QLTEK
-184 RETKKENYIFEVKDI
+184 RESKKENYIFEVKDI

-218 DFETNIQEEL
+218 DFDTNIQEEL
-228 KLQGMP
+228 KLNGMP
-234 NNQNIGYADYVLFGK
+234 NNQNVGYADYVLFGK

-289 IYYTNGFEIYMWD
+289 IYYTNGSEIYMWD

-429 DNSEDSRIV
+429 DNPEDSRIV
-438 FSTYQTMINAIDST
+438 FSTYQTMMNAIDST
-452 KNKLGNKLFTPG
+452 KNKSGNKLFTPG

-514 ENDVPTFAYEYDRA
+514 ENDVPTYAYEYDRA

-555 LSDEEKEEYENTFA
+555 LSEEEKEEYEDTFA

-596 LLELLMEKGLKVE
+596 LLELLMGKGLKVE

-618 IFARNHRHAD
+618 IFARNHRHAEK
-628 RIVEVFNE
+628 IVEVFNE
-636 LYPNYG
+636 LYPEYKG
-642 QGKFIALIDNQ
+642 EFAKLIDNQ

-659 LIEHFSIKDDF
+659 LIDHFSVKDDY

-744 KGIETNSQISLTE
+744 KGIETNSQISLNE
-757 RIYGYKLDLIVELQ
+757 RIYVYKLDLIVELQ

-782 AYREELIEEFVEEI
+782 AYRKELIEEFIEEI
-796 NKLNKDSF
+796 NKLNKESF
-804 LVKSK
+804 LVKAK
-809 LHYIEQFSKREN
+809 LHYIEQFSKKEN
-821 WVYISTIDLTDIKD
+821 WIYISTIDLVDIKD
-835 NLIPLFLSSDENE
+835 NLIPLFLASDENE
-848 SAKRFDNLM
+848 PAKRFDNLM

-865 RQEKTAR
+865 RQEKTTR
-872 CENAITETVEQL
+872 CENAITETVGQL

-898 LILKVAETDYLK
+898 LILKVAETEYLK
-910 EADFWSIEEIRKELR
+910 EANFWSVEEIRKELR

-944 DTLSDINEDYVY
+944 DTLNDVNEEYVY

-1066 VKNGTIDMEKLTEQ
+1066 VKNGTIEMEKLTEQ

-1094 NVDLFKEIRED
+1094 NVDLFKKIRED

>member
-9 QSKIFN
+9 QNEIFKS
-15 NFSEACC
+15 FSQACC
-22 EAENGI
+22 EAENGL

-36 ILSRR
+36 ILCRR

-48 WLYANDND
+48 WLYANDNN
-56 LRIPYND
+56 LKVPYNE

-69 HDITFKNIID
+69 HDITFKNMVD
-79 EKLLKQIEYVIK
+79 GKLLKQIEYIIK
-91 LGNFAV
+91 LGNLAV
-97 HNNKKISR
+97 HNNKRISR

-110 SLRYLYNF
+110 SLRYLHNF
-118 MQWIAYCYS
+118 MQWVAYCYS
-127 DNYIEKEFDESILP
+127 DNYIEKEFDESVLPHDCILYNALP
-141 KQTVNILTVKERETL
+141 ESMQLFAQ
-156 YEELEAKDKK
+156 LESKDIKIG
-166 LEETRKENEELRK
+166 ELRK
-179 QLTNK
+179 VNREQRNMLTEK
-184 RETKKENYIFEVKDI
+184 RENKKHNYSFEVKDI
-199 SEYETRKKYIDLEL
+199 TEYETRKKYIDLEL
-213 KIAGW
+213 KLAGW
-218 DFETNIQEEL
+218 DFDTNIQEEL
-228 KLQGMP
+228 QLEGMP
-234 NNQNIGYADYVLFGK
+234 NNKNTGYADYVLFGQ
-249 NGLPLAVVEAKRTSV
+249 NGLPLAVVEAKKTSV
-264 DPKVGQNQAKL
+264 DPKIGQNQAKL
-275 YADCLEQEYHQRPV
+275 YADCLEIKYHQRPV

-302 DVNYPPRKVSGFYT
+302 DVNYPPREVSGFYT

-326 RENRQS
+326 RQDRQS
-332 LEHIFVND
+332 LEHIFVDD

-351 IKSVCEAFDEGHRKA
+351 IKSVCEAFEEGHRKA

-375 KTRTAISIVDV
+375 KTRTAVSIVDV

-421 CCNLLSTV
+421 CCNLLNPA
-429 DNSEDSRIV
+429 DNPEDSRII
-438 FSTYQTMINAIDST
+438 FSTYQTMMNAIDST
-452 KNKLGNKLFTPG
+452 KNKSGNKLFTPG

-479 KKYQAIFDYFDGLVV
+479 KKYQAIFDYFDGLIV

-514 ENDVPTFAYEYDRA
+514 ENDVPTYAYEYDKA
-528 VKEGYLVDYHTIK
+528 VKEGYLVDYHSIK

-555 LSDEEKEEYENTFA
+555 LSEEDKAEYEDTFA
-569 DDEDNIPEE
+569 DDEENIPEE
-578 INAEAINS
+578 IDAEAINT

-618 IFARNHRHAD
+618 IFARNHMHAQ
-628 RIVEVFNE
+628 RIVEVFDE
-636 LYPNYG
+636 LYPEYK
-642 QGKFIALIDNQ
+642 GKFAKLIDNR

-659 LIEHFSIKDDF
+659 LIEHFSVKNDY

-678 MLDTGVDVPEILN
+678 MLDTGVDIPEILN

-724 KKEFYIFDYC
+724 KKQFYIFDYC

-744 KGIETNSQISLTE
+744 KGIEANSQMSLTE
-757 RIYGYKLDLIVELQ
+757 KIYGYKLDLIVELQ
-771 NIKYQNDEKFK
+771 NLKYQNDEKLK
-782 AYREELIEEFVEEI
+782 KYREELIEEFIGEI
-796 NKLNKDSF
+796 NRLNEESF

-809 LHYIEQFSKREN
+809 KYYIEQFSKKDN
-821 WVYISTIDLTDIKD
+821 WVYISTIDLVDIKN
-835 NLIPLFLSSDENE
+835 NLIPLFLSSEE
-848 SAKRFDNLM
+848 KEAAKIFDNLV

-865 RQEKTAR
+865 RSETAKR
-872 CENAITETVEQL
+872 CENAIIATASQL
-884 EKLGTIPQIKEKQD
+884 GKLGTIPQVRAKQE
-898 LILKVAETDYLK
+898 LILKIAETDYLK
-910 EADFWSIEEIRKELR
+910 GTDFWQLEEIRKELR
-925 DLIQFIDPYN
+925 NLIQFIDPDS
-935 RPPVYIDIE
+935 RPPVFIDLQDKLNDIDEE
-944 DTLSDINEDYVY
+944 DIY
-956 ISSGNNFTNYR
+956 ISSENNFTNYK
-967 KKLEKFLNGNLEN
+967 KKLEKYLTGHMEN

-988 NIRLTELEKEN
+988 NIKLTELEKEN

-1022 VIKAVRNIV
+1022 VIKVIRNIV

-1037 ASDIFYKYINENRL
+1037 ASDIFYRYINENRL
-1051 NMKQIQFVKLLVDYV
+1051 NMKQIQFMKLLVDYV

-1080 PFNTVGQ
+1080 PFNNIGQ
-1087 VYELFGN
+1087 VYEVFGDN
-1094 NVDLFKEIRED
+1094 MDLFKSIRKD
-1105 IEEINENA
+1105 IEGINENA